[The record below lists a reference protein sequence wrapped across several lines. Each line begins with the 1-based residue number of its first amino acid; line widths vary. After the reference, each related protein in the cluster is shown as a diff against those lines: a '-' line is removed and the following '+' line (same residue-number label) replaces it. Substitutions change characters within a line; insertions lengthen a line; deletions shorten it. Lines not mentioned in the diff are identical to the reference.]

1 MHGNRVATNGD
12 IRFEQT
18 PGQWAAPAQAGERK
32 LSEAENS
39 ITTRLHYPDMDN
51 HLQGFNPMIYP
62 DCVLDYEVKV
72 RGCGDAVVVT
82 VDLDA
87 PIPEAF
93 AGKVFFNMELFPGTL
108 YGKPW
113 LLDGPAGHLPAPAQ
127 RADEEADAQLRDRG
141 APGAPAGRPGR
152 PRPPRGAGT
161 RATAPSLPTTS
172 SPCPMPRA
180 AASPAGRT
188 TPTTASPS
196 RARPA
201 TSPSTTAA

>member
-1 MHGNRVATNGD
+1 
-12 IRFEQT
+12 
-18 PGQWAAPAQAGERK
+18 
-32 LSEAENS
+32 
-39 ITTRLHYPDMDN
+39 MDN

-108 YGKPW
+108 FGKPW
-113 LLDGPAGHLPAPAQ
+113 LLDGQQGVFPRQPNAPTTS
-127 RADEEADAQLRDRG
+127 RR
-141 APGAPAGRPGR
+141 
-152 PRPPRGAGT
+152 GT
-161 RATAPSLPTTS
+161 RATAPSSPTTS